1 MEGERIYLSSLTYA
15 PFAYFTDWMPLF
27 LFQVALGLYFNY
39 ISPGWKFAKY
49 CKHSIVFSGLEM
61 PLRKVY

>member
-39 ISPGWKFAKY
+39 ISPG
-49 CKHSIVFSGLEM
+49 
-61 PLRKVY
+61 